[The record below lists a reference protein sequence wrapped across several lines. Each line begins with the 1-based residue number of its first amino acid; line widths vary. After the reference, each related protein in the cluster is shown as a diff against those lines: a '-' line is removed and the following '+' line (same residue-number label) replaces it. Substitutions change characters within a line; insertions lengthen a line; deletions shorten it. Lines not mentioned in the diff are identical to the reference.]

1 MAVEI
6 GREALGSG
14 RLRIALAEDEELYRE
29 AVKEALEDEGFEV
42 IAFEDGFE
50 LLDYLEMIGGHALG
64 ASWPDA
70 IVTDFSMPGR
80 TGLDAAEVAR
90 RMGADT
96 PVFVVT
102 GMPGAAVQA
111 QAAALG
117 NAKVFAKS
125 LDIGHLVRAIR
136 RSLEGPGRA
145 SGTECTLA
153 G

>member
-1 MAVEI
+1 MEADTNLA
-6 GREALGSG
+6 REAEPR

-29 AVKEALEDEGFEV
+29 AVQEALEEEGFEV

-50 LLDYLEMIGGHALG
+50 LLDYLEMIGGHTVS

-90 RMGADT
+90 RMGSTT
-96 PVFVVT
+96 PVFVIT
-102 GMPGAAVQA
+102 GMPGAAVQS

-117 NAKVFAKS
+117 NARVFAKS
-125 LDIGHLVRAIR
+125 LDIGHLARAIR
-136 RSLEGPGRA
+136 QAIDEQGRS
-145 SGTECTLA
+145 SECTLA